1 MSADCTDNCKD
12 IALPFCPLPFSPLS
26 VHSEVIDGS
35 WACQLLDQCC
45 IHCTALCLFSLPAGS
60 LNRLEPL
67 FCFSAGTLQPH
78 THSTTERQ
86 CDQATE
92 RLSNQTGDKK
102 RAAANRARV
111 YCRVLCTLF
120 NLMRHLLGRGASTAH
135 IKTRTT
141 TQRSNCEMCVRHAV
155 RPLTP
160 CHPLPFYLACKLKSN
175 TCCLI
180 KRNTIYAIYSTIYI
194 SAMCAMCA
202 CKTSVDH
209 GARFNEREKSC
220 DSRL

>member
-1 MSADCTDNCKD
+1 MVHGHVNC
-12 IALPFCPLPFSPLS
+12 LT
-26 VHSEVIDGS
+26 V
-35 WACQLLDQCC
+35 CC

-78 THSTTERQ
+78 TQSTTERQ
-86 CDQATE
+86 CDSATE

-120 NLMRHLLGRGASTAH
+120 NLMRHLVGRGASTAQ
-135 IKTRTT
+135 IKTT

-160 CHPLPFYLACKLKSN
+160 RPSFPFYLACKLKSN